1 MRSKTKQCKNAAVYA
16 FLACCLFMVSCS
28 DIHDN
33 APTDDNPVPASFNA
47 NISAP
52 ITRATGTSWELND
65 EVGIFMLKSGGTL
78 ATTADVLAVNKQYQ
92 VTGNSQPIDDAK
104 DNLKPKSDA
113 EAIYLQPG
121 VPFDFVAYYPW
132 KATASLTDGTKY
144 PVSLANQVAGSAP
157 HDLLYATASRTNV
170 KSNAISMVFGHKL
183 TNITI
188 QVVRGKGVNAA
199 TYLAK
204 QAVLKGMPTVASF
217 DLSDGTTLSDIG
229 TVADITSSRADAA
242 GNLFELIV
250 IPQTV
255 GTYKSR
261 MISFTGLGKDYLW
274 SIPDGFTFESGK
286 RYTYRFTIT
295 EGGLELGG
303 DVIIEPWT
311 AIDLS
316 SSGSWTGGVADI
328 LDIETVDIQPGTF
341 MMGDNEVPSASPAHQ
356 VTLTKGFKMSKYSI
370 TTTQYCE
377 FLNIIGAEGVECKAN
392 ATLFSYYDAGGNEW
406 VRSTNGTAADW
417 GLHWDGSKW
426 IPAPGRE
433 NNPMTHVTRFGAIA
447 FCDFIKGSLPSEA
460 QWEYACRAGTT
471 TKWYFGDN
479 EADLI
484 DYAWYRDNAST
495 TGPRDVGQK
504 IPNSWGL
511 YDMHGNVWDWC
522 LDWYTSAGYGSSD
535 SVVDPVN
542 TDNPDADKR
551 YTLRG
556 GRHGVPASTSIS
568 ANRGGDPADKIHV
581 GIGFRPIF
589 PL

>member
-104 DNLKPKSDA
+104 DNLKPKSEA

-199 TYLAK
+199 AYLAK

-295 EGGLELGG
+295 EGGLELAG

-341 MMGDNEVPSASPAHQ
+341 MMGDVDIAVTSPVHQ
-356 VTLTKGFKMSKYSI
+356 VTLTKGFKMSKYQI
-370 TTTQYCE
+370 TTSQYCE
-377 FLNIIGAEGVECKAN
+377 FLNIIGAEGEVCKTD
-392 ATLFSYYDAGGNEW
+392 ATLFSVYGADGKEW
-406 VRSTNGTAADW
+406 IRSSNGTNSDW
-417 GLHWDGSKW
+417 GIHWDGIKW
-426 IPAPGRE
+426 VPASGFE
-433 NNPMTHVTRFGAIA
+433 NHPITSVSISGATA
-447 FCDFIKGSLPSEA
+447 FCDFVKGSLPTEA

-471 TKWYFGDN
+471 TKYYFGTNDAEVAN
-479 EADLI
+479 H
-484 DYAWYRDNAST
+484 AWYDGNNT
-495 TGPRDVGQK
+495 PVGPKAVGQK
-504 IPNSWGL
+504 QSNPWGL
-511 YDMHGNVWDWC
+511 YDMYGNIWEWT
-522 LDWYTSAGYGSSD
+522 LDLYNSDYYTEAP
-535 SVVDPVN
+535 VVDPIN
-542 TDNPDADKR
+542 TDIATPIADAH
-551 YTLRG
+551 TVRG
-556 GRHGVPASTSIS
+556 GSYSRPISSTTS
-568 ANRGGDPADKIHV
+568 AYRGYDSRDRVRPDF
-581 GIGFRPIF
+581 GFRPIF